1 MRESRFRFHGA
12 HVLKRTFDIV
22 MAILGLLVLFPLFV
36 AVALLIKV
44 NSAGP
49 VFFRQERI
57 GKNFRPFHIYK
68 FRTMVHNAQ
77 VKGGLLT
84 SAGDPRITRVG
95 ALLRQTKIDELPQLI
110 NVLVG
115 DMSFV
120 GPRPEVRKYV
130 VLFQKQYESI
140 LSVRPGITDI
150 ASVKYRD
157 ESVILAR
164 ADNPEQEYLLRILP
178 DKLRLAEEYV
188 RRSSLAF
195 DLTLIFQTLMKLL
208 PRRPAEDTASADNT
222 SPSKATDGG

>member
-1 MRESRFRFHGA
+1 
-12 HVLKRTFDIV
+12 
-22 MAILGLLVLFPLFV
+22 MAIVGLLVLFPLFV

-57 GKNFRPFHIYK
+57 GKKFRPFHIYK
-68 FRTMVHNAQ
+68 FRTMVQHAE

-110 NVLVG
+110 NVLLG
-115 DMSFV
+115 DMSLV

-157 ESVILAR
+157 ESAILAK
-164 ADNPEQEYLLRILP
+164 ADNPEQAYLSQILP

-188 RRSSLAF
+188 RRASWAF

-208 PRRPAEDTASADNT
+208 PRRPAEDTASTNNT